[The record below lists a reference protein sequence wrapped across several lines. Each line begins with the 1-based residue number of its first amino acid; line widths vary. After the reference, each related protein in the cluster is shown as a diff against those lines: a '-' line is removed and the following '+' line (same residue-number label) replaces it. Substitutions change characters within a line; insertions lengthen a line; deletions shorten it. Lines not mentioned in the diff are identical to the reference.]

1 LQLSTYLCLDLVKI
15 GFNLIKKIDVQETN
29 MKTTNKGKKLIIVGF
44 TSIVILFL
52 LYGRYQN
59 PEVFTP
65 SAIEAIQR
73 IALGFYIIMI
83 ISIGGIAFGIYKYQK
98 SKIEEQGKDILTTIA
113 IVTSNLKSR
122 KIFIISFI
130 GYGIFFSL
138 VSGTLVYQ
146 PEINFVTHY
155 GATIPSGFIAPC
167 CDGAGYMPKIIVYLT
182 EHIGLQIIPINLIL
196 QIIVSYLVA
205 LNSSIAISAYTISKK
220 DRSMSSVGAATGL
233 FIACPTCAGTF
244 LSIFIGTASGIGLS
258 VLLTQLQTLFI
269 GLSIPILIIT
279 PYIMAKKLQ
288 NSDGSCKINFK
299 D

>member
-1 LQLSTYLCLDLVKI
+1 MC
-15 GFNLIKKIDVQETN
+15 QETN
-29 MKTTNKGKKLIIVGF
+29 MKPTNKGKKLIIIGF
-44 TSIVILFL
+44 TSIAILFL
-52 LYGRYQN
+52 LYGRYQD

-65 SAIEAIQR
+65 SALESIQR
-73 IALGFYIIMI
+73 IALGFYITII
-83 ISIGGIAFGIYKYQK
+83 ISFGGIAFGMYKYHK
-98 SKIEEQGKDILTTIA
+98 SKVENKGKDILTIIA
-113 IVTSNLKSR
+113 ITTYNSKSR
-122 KIFIISFI
+122 KIFIAIFI
-130 GYGIFFSL
+130 TYGIFFSL

-167 CDGAGYMPKIIVYLT
+167 CDGPGYMPKIIIYLT
-182 EHIGLQIIPINLIL
+182 EHVGLQIIPINLTL

-205 LNSSIAISAYTISKK
+205 LNASIAINAYAISKK
-220 DRSMSSVGAATGL
+220 GRGMSSVGAATGL

-258 VLLTQLQTLFI
+258 VVLTQLQTLFI
-269 GLSIPILIIT
+269 ALSIPILIIT

>member
-1 LQLSTYLCLDLVKI
+1 MC
-15 GFNLIKKIDVQETN
+15 QETN
-29 MKTTNKGKKLIIVGF
+29 MKTTNKGKKLIIIGF
-44 TSIVILFL
+44 TSIAILFL
-52 LYGRYQN
+52 LYGRYQD

-65 SAIEAIQR
+65 SALESIQR
-73 IALGFYIIMI
+73 IALGFYITII
-83 ISIGGIAFGIYKYQK
+83 ISFGGIAFGMYKYHK
-98 SKIEEQGKDILTTIA
+98 SKVENKGKDILTIIA
-113 IVTSNLKSR
+113 ITTYNSKSR
-122 KIFIISFI
+122 KIFIAIFI
-130 GYGIFFSL
+130 TYGIFFSL

-167 CDGAGYMPKIIVYLT
+167 CDGPGYMPKIIIYLT
-182 EHIGLQIIPINLIL
+182 EHVGLQIIPINLIL

-205 LNSSIAISAYTISKK
+205 LNASIAINAYAISKK
-220 DRSMSSVGAATGL
+220 GRGMSSVGAATGL

-258 VLLTQLQTLFI
+258 ILLTQLQTLFI
-269 GLSIPILIIT
+269 ALSIPILIIT

-299 D
+299 G

>member
-1 LQLSTYLCLDLVKI
+1 
-15 GFNLIKKIDVQETN
+15 
-29 MKTTNKGKKLIIVGF
+29 MTTVNKGKKLIVIGF
-44 TSIVILFL
+44 ISITILFV
-52 LYGRYQN
+52 LYSRYQN
-59 PEVFTP
+59 PEAFTP
-65 SAIEAIQR
+65 SAMEAIQR
-73 IALGFYIIMI
+73 IALGFYITMI
-83 ISIGGIAFGIYKYQK
+83 ISIGGIAFGMYKYQK
-98 SKIEEQGKDILTTIA
+98 NKIEVKGKDILTTIA
-113 IVTSNLKSR
+113 IVTSKSKSR
-122 KIFIISFI
+122 KIFILTFI

-167 CDGAGYMPKIIVYLT
+167 CDGPGYMPKIIVYLT

-205 LNSSIAISAYTISKK
+205 INASIAISAYTLSKK
-220 DRSMSSVGAATGL
+220 GRSMSSIGAATGL

-258 VLLTQLQTLFI
+258 ILLTQLQTLFI
-269 GLSIPILIIT
+269 ALSIPILIIT

-299 D
+299 G